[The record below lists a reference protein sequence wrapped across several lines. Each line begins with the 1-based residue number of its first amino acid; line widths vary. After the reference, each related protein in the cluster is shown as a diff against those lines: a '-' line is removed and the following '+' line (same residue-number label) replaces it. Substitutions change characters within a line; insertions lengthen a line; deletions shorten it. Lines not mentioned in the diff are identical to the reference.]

1 MVRAPCCDEA
11 TVKKGPWTTEE
22 DEILKEYIE
31 KHGPGNWR
39 NLPTKAGLNR
49 CGKSC
54 RLRWTNYLR
63 PDIKRGKFTDD
74 EERLIIHLHSLHG
87 NKWSMIATKLAG
99 RTDNEIK
106 NYWNTHIRKKL
117 LMMGIDPVTHRQ
129 RTDLDIPNLI
139 TVTNGLNLGNNIT
152 NPFESALRLQDVA
165 NLAKMQ
171 LNNVLLQAISQGPL
185 LENFDSLSSILGINA
200 LQTGL
205 VSNIFLPNF
214 SNSNVFSSNTL
225 NQGFDVSYEDQIC
238 NLGSDRN
245 IPCSTDGS
253 LVFNTSEAPPLVAAS
268 PEEMAQPTVSLS
280 TYSNLSNLSEASEQL
295 NLSDLVDESFG
306 WKDILDQLS

>member
-129 RTDLDIPNLI
+129 RTDLNLPNLI

-185 LENFDSLSSILGINA
+185 LANFDSLSSILGINA

-205 VSNIFLPNF
+205 VSSIFQPNF

-295 NLSDLVDESFG
+295 NLSDLVDENFG

>member
-39 NLPTKAGLNR
+39 NLPKKAGLNR

-74 EERLIIHLHSLHG
+74 EESLIIHLHSLHG

-117 LMMGIDPVTHRQ
+117 LMMGIDPVTHHK
-129 RTDLDIPNLI
+129 RTDLNLPNLI
-139 TVTNGLNLGNNIT
+139 TVANGLNLGNNIT

-165 NLAKMQ
+165 NLARMQ
-171 LNNVLLQAISQGPL
+171 LNNVLLQAISQGAL
-185 LENFDSLSSILGINA
+185 LTNVDSLSSILDVNA

-205 VSNIFLPNF
+205 VSSLFQRNF
-214 SNSNVFSSNTL
+214 SNSNIFSSNTL

-238 NLGSDRN
+238 SLGSDRN

-253 LVFNTSEAPPLVAAS
+253 LVFNTSEAPPLVATS
-268 PEEMAQPTVSLS
+268 PEDMAQPTVSLS

-295 NLSDLVDESFG
+295 NLSNLVDENFG
-306 WKDILDQLS
+306 WKDILE